1 MPLDPEE
8 SPGFLL
14 WHVTLRWQ
22 RDIAAALAPLGLTH
36 VQFVLLA
43 TTWWLNS
50 HGEDP
55 NQLSVARH
63 AGTDV
68 KMTSEV
74 LRRLEAKDLI
84 VRTVDAA
91 DTRAR
96 KIRVT
101 ERGGE
106 LAVQAVAAVEGVDAA
121 FFSASPD
128 PAALL
133 AMLRPLAR
141 RDGIGR

>member
-1 MPLDPEE
+1 MLP
-8 SPGFLL
+8 
-14 WHVTLRWQ
+14 
-22 RDIAAALAPLGLTH
+22 
-36 VQFVLLA
+36 
-43 TTWWLNS
+43 
-50 HGEDP
+50 
-55 NQLSVARH
+55 
-63 AGTDV
+63 
-68 KMTSEV
+68 
-74 LRRLEAKDLI
+74 
-84 VRTVDAA
+84 VDAA

-106 LAVQAVAAVEGVDAA
+106 LAIQAVAAVEGVDAA

-141 RDGIGR
+141 RDSAG